1 MPESK
6 GPPFYDIEYAT
17 AHHEAV
23 TARAKAGNYPA
34 HRRPHTQERAPGPR
48 REDHTRR

>member
-1 MPESK
+1 MPEIN

-23 TARAKAGNYPA
+23 TARAKAAITLLTDGPTPRNGHLA
-34 HRRPHTQERAPGPR
+34 RTVKTISRR
-48 REDHTRR
+48 

>member
-1 MPESK
+1 MPEIK

-23 TARAKAGNYPA
+23 TARAKAAITLLIDGPTPRNGHLA
-34 HRRPHTQERAPGPR
+34 PR